1 MVMREILGSSV
12 TPTAKLSMLKPR
24 RENSPATFERT
35 TGWCSTRTAS
45 VYFIP
50 VPSLYGR
57 RVRVYPAHQHKGP
70 LVLQHFL
77 GNLHGLPVAFRPF
90 GGEAV
95 STAQRYKIG
104 ITIQGSGG
112 ITVAVQ

>member
-1 MVMREILGSSV
+1 MREILWTSV
-12 TPTAKLSMLKPR
+12 TPTATLSILKLR
-24 RENSPATFERT
+24 RASSPATFESAP
-35 TGWCSTRTAS
+35 GWFSTNTAR

-50 VPSLYGR
+50 VPSVYVR
-57 RVRVYPAHQHKGP
+57 RVRVYPAHQHKGL